1 MYKLIKERIVRN
13 NIAGSTSIIILLITQ
28 LYAPNV
34 SAANIAKDLCEYV
47 AADDK
52 KRLRSLLKT
61 QRIKLRSIFND
72 VACNGQNLL
81 LFAAT
86 KNSDKV
92 GEMIIKKLPKKILRT
107 LIDELTAT
115 SATLGAIAKDRAG

>member
-1 MYKLIKERIVRN
+1 MTQLYTPDASAN
-13 NIAGSTSIIILLITQ
+13 NIAQ
-28 LYAPNV
+28 
-34 SAANIAKDLCEYV
+34 DLCELV

-61 QRIKLRSIFND
+61 QRIKLRSVFND

-81 LFAAT
+81 LFAASS
-86 KNSDKV
+86 NSNEV

-107 LIDELTAT
+107 LVDELTAS
-115 SATLGAIAKDRAG
+115 SATLGAIAKERSG

>member
-1 MYKLIKERIVRN
+1 MRN
-13 NIAGSTSIIILLITQ
+13 NIAGSTSIIILLMTQ
-28 LYAPNV
+28 LYTPNV
-34 SAANIAKDLCEYV
+34 SAGNVAKDLCEYV

-61 QRIKLRSIFND
+61 QRIKIRSVFKN

-107 LIDELTAT
+107 LLDELTAT